1 MGSYYLEQSMLSRNS
16 YFEMTLNGIDVEL
29 YAGFS
34 AISSINPL
42 FEFNKTEAETFQ
54 G

>member
-1 MGSYYLEQSMLSRNS
+1 
-16 YFEMTLNGIDVEL
+16 MTLNGIDVEL

-34 AISSINPL
+34 AISSINPS